1 MTDINQAIEQA
12 KLEYITD
19 IDWHYRFESQFLVVD
34 FGTNENGKFTL
45 HEFCRKHNGM
55 WFDLIATDKQLE
67 AMQKRFDETPARENE
82 PEEFR
87 ELDNYDN
94 CGVRPEHFY

>member
-1 MTDINQAIEQA
+1 MLDLNQAIEQA

-19 IDWHYRFESQFLVVD
+19 IDWCYIFKSQFLVVD
-34 FGTNENGKFTL
+34 FGTDNDGNFTV

-55 WFDLIATDKQLE
+55 WFDLIATDDQLK
-67 AMQKRFDETPARENE
+67 AMQKRFEETANREVD
-82 PEEFR
+82 PEEFG
-87 ELDNYDN
+87 EADDYDN